1 MTFVSRLRDAWSL
14 QPPGSHITDP
24 SGTLSQ
30 GTRCD
35 EWASTPREMLSIPIL
50 HSLFRHLVMSQL

>member
-24 SGTLSQ
+24 SGTLGAGVMDYHGSNDDRRQ
-30 GTRCD
+30 AGHEHTRTD
-35 EWASTPREMLSIPIL
+35 PSWGEVL
-50 HSLFRHLVMSQL
+50 